1 MFQEPSGKPDFT
13 FRCQFLGT
21 KDIRREAMYI
31 EPLKE
36 IKAQAGG
43 FYSEYMETSCKLCIT
58 KTAGVWIE
66 QEGHRVG
73 VRPCPEWKIIC
84 TIQDPDDKTVF
95 GYVCCSPLSFTY
107 LRTLYAFKSEA
118 EVIIRILSKYAG
130 AATNILTEAAG
141 SLYGAGDLSQ
151 NLTHLQ
157 EQLQEK
163 GRKKAN
169 LLRQSENFQNQV
181 ARKNDEYLTLQSK
194 LQQLQSEV
202 SILQRQRAEQSQE
215 VDEMRRQKANVET
228 QLRQKEQQQLRERDQ
243 VAAQN
248 QRLREM
254 ERQLAQREKSSYD
267 WIICRNEV
275 QVTDKRLGSGGWGTV
290 YEGRYC
296 GCAVAVKRIH
306 EEIAS
311 PFRLKIFQREIDMA
325 SKCRHPCLLQFI
337 GAIIDEDCPLLVT
350 ELMETSLRRLL
361 NQRSLSIREVSI
373 ISLDVAR
380 ALNYLHRKRPV
391 PMIHRDVNCAN
402 VFLWRQAGRKTGIQ
416 EVQWRGKVSD
426 YGTAKFVEQ
435 VMTRTP
441 GCLAYSA
448 PEARTTTQ
456 TAKIDVY
463 SFGVLLCEMCIQEPP
478 EPERRDEQVD
488 KMSNRT
494 LQELVRQCLQTNPDD
509 RPDMTKIIDK
519 LEKFQEMLQ
528 ES

>member
-1 MFQEPSGKPDFT
+1 
-13 FRCQFLGT
+13 
-21 KDIRREAMYI
+21 MY
-31 EPLKE
+31 LL
-36 IKAQAGG
+36 Q
-43 FYSEYMETSCKLCIT
+43 
-58 KTAGVWIE
+58 
-66 QEGHRVG
+66 
-73 VRPCPEWKIIC
+73 
-84 TIQDPDDKTVF
+84 
-95 GYVCCSPLSFTY
+95 
-107 LRTLYAFKSEA
+107 
-118 EVIIRILSKYAG
+118 
-130 AATNILTEAAG
+130 
-141 SLYGAGDLSQ
+141 GAGDLSQ

-163 GRKKAN
+163 ERKEAN
-169 LLRQSENFQNQV
+169 LLRQLENFLNQV
-181 ARKNDEYLTLQSK
+181 ARKNDE

-215 VDEMRRQKANVET
+215 VDEMRRQKASVET

-243 VAAQN
+243 VEAQN

-311 PFRLKIFQREIDMA
+311 PYRLKIFQREIDMA

-361 NQRSLSIREVSI
+361 NQRSLSIREVSM

-402 VFLWRQAGRKTGIQ
+402 VLLWRQAGRKTGIQ

-435 VMTRTP
+435 VMTQTP
-441 GCLAYSA
+441 GSLAYSA

-456 TAKIDVY
+456 TAKVSLLVVCGQCTLY
-463 SFGVLLCEMCIQEPP
+463 FGQKSRI
-478 EPERRDEQVD
+478 
-488 KMSNRT
+488 S
-494 LQELVRQCLQTNPDD
+494 
-509 RPDMTKIIDK
+509 
-519 LEKFQEMLQ
+519 
-528 ES
+528 

>member
-1 MFQEPSGKPDFT
+1 
-13 FRCQFLGT
+13 
-21 KDIRREAMYI
+21 MY
-31 EPLKE
+31 LL
-36 IKAQAGG
+36 Q
-43 FYSEYMETSCKLCIT
+43 
-58 KTAGVWIE
+58 
-66 QEGHRVG
+66 
-73 VRPCPEWKIIC
+73 
-84 TIQDPDDKTVF
+84 
-95 GYVCCSPLSFTY
+95 
-107 LRTLYAFKSEA
+107 
-118 EVIIRILSKYAG
+118 
-130 AATNILTEAAG
+130 
-141 SLYGAGDLSQ
+141 GAGDLSQ

-194 LQQLQSEV
+194 LQQLQ
-202 SILQRQRAEQSQE
+202 RQRAEQSQE
-215 VDEMRRQKANVET
+215 VDEMRRQKASVET

-402 VFLWRQAGRKTGIQ
+402 VLLWRQAGRKTGIQ

-456 TAKIDVY
+456 TAKVSLLVVCGQCTLY
-463 SFGVLLCEMCIQEPP
+463 FGQKSRI
-478 EPERRDEQVD
+478 
-488 KMSNRT
+488 S
-494 LQELVRQCLQTNPDD
+494 
-509 RPDMTKIIDK
+509 
-519 LEKFQEMLQ
+519 
-528 ES
+528 

>member
-1 MFQEPSGKPDFT
+1 M
-13 FRCQFLGT
+13 
-21 KDIRREAMYI
+21 
-31 EPLKE
+31 
-36 IKAQAGG
+36 
-43 FYSEYMETSCKLCIT
+43 
-58 KTAGVWIE
+58 
-66 QEGHRVG
+66 
-73 VRPCPEWKIIC
+73 
-84 TIQDPDDKTVF
+84 
-95 GYVCCSPLSFTY
+95 
-107 LRTLYAFKSEA
+107 
-118 EVIIRILSKYAG
+118 
-130 AATNILTEAAG
+130 
-141 SLYGAGDLSQ
+141 
-151 NLTHLQ
+151 
-157 EQLQEK
+157 
-163 GRKKAN
+163 
-169 LLRQSENFQNQV
+169 
-181 ARKNDEYLTLQSK
+181 
-194 LQQLQSEV
+194 
-202 SILQRQRAEQSQE
+202 
-215 VDEMRRQKANVET
+215 
-228 QLRQKEQQQLRERDQ
+228 
-243 VAAQN
+243 
-248 QRLREM
+248 REM

-402 VFLWRQAGRKTGIQ
+402 VLLWRQAGRKTDIQ

-456 TAKIDVY
+456 TAKVSLLVVCGQCTLY
-463 SFGVLLCEMCIQEPP
+463 FGQKSRI
-478 EPERRDEQVD
+478 
-488 KMSNRT
+488 S
-494 LQELVRQCLQTNPDD
+494 
-509 RPDMTKIIDK
+509 
-519 LEKFQEMLQ
+519 
-528 ES
+528 

>member
-1 MFQEPSGKPDFT
+1 
-13 FRCQFLGT
+13 
-21 KDIRREAMYI
+21 MY
-31 EPLKE
+31 LL
-36 IKAQAGG
+36 Q
-43 FYSEYMETSCKLCIT
+43 
-58 KTAGVWIE
+58 
-66 QEGHRVG
+66 
-73 VRPCPEWKIIC
+73 
-84 TIQDPDDKTVF
+84 
-95 GYVCCSPLSFTY
+95 
-107 LRTLYAFKSEA
+107 
-118 EVIIRILSKYAG
+118 
-130 AATNILTEAAG
+130 
-141 SLYGAGDLSQ
+141 GAGDLSQ

-163 GRKKAN
+163 ERKEAN
-169 LLRQSENFQNQV
+169 LLRQLENFQNQV
-181 ARKNDEYLTLQSK
+181 ARKNDECLTLQSE

-202 SILQRQRAEQSQE
+202 SILRRQRAEQSQE
-215 VDEMRRQKANVET
+215 VDDMRRQKASVET

-248 QRLREM
+248 QRVREM

-350 ELMETSLRRLL
+350 ELMETSLRQLL

-402 VFLWRQAGRKTGIQ
+402 VLLWRQAGRKTDIQ

-456 TAKIDVY
+456 TAKVSLLVVCGQCTLY
-463 SFGVLLCEMCIQEPP
+463 FGQKSRI
-478 EPERRDEQVD
+478 
-488 KMSNRT
+488 S
-494 LQELVRQCLQTNPDD
+494 
-509 RPDMTKIIDK
+509 
-519 LEKFQEMLQ
+519 
-528 ES
+528 

>member
-1 MFQEPSGKPDFT
+1 
-13 FRCQFLGT
+13 
-21 KDIRREAMYI
+21 MY
-31 EPLKE
+31 LL
-36 IKAQAGG
+36 Q
-43 FYSEYMETSCKLCIT
+43 
-58 KTAGVWIE
+58 
-66 QEGHRVG
+66 
-73 VRPCPEWKIIC
+73 
-84 TIQDPDDKTVF
+84 
-95 GYVCCSPLSFTY
+95 
-107 LRTLYAFKSEA
+107 
-118 EVIIRILSKYAG
+118 
-130 AATNILTEAAG
+130 
-141 SLYGAGDLSQ
+141 GAGDLSQ

-163 GRKKAN
+163 ERKEAN
-169 LLRQSENFQNQV
+169 LLRQLENFQNQV
-181 ARKNDEYLTLQSK
+181 ARKNDE

-215 VDEMRRQKANVET
+215 VDEMRRQKASVET

-243 VAAQN
+243 VEAQN

-311 PFRLKIFQREIDMA
+311 PYRLKIFQREIDMA

-361 NQRSLSIREVSI
+361 NERSLSIREVSI

-402 VFLWRQAGRKTGIQ
+402 VLLWRQAGRKTGIQ

-435 VMTRTP
+435 VMTQTP

-456 TAKIDVY
+456 TAKVSLLVVCGQCTLY
-463 SFGVLLCEMCIQEPP
+463 FGQKSRI
-478 EPERRDEQVD
+478 
-488 KMSNRT
+488 S
-494 LQELVRQCLQTNPDD
+494 
-509 RPDMTKIIDK
+509 
-519 LEKFQEMLQ
+519 
-528 ES
+528 